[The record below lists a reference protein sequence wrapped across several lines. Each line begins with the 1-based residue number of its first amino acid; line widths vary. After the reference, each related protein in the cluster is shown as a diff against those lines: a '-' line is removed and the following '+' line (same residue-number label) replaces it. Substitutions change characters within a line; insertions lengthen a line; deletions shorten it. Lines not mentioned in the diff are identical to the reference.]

1 MFCQKTKEFLSQ
13 NGIAF
18 QERNIVSDAS
28 ALDELKKFG
37 YMTTPVT
44 VIDGT
49 VVVGYD
55 TEKIATAAQSG

>member
-18 QERNIVSDAS
+18 QERNILADAS
-28 ALDELKKFG
+28 ALDDLKKYG

-44 VIDGT
+44 VVNGEVI
-49 VVVGYD
+49 VGYEP
-55 TEKIATAAQSG
+55 EKIAAAVRSG